1 MSRPTDSRQS
11 PLSFE
16 AQESLGETSDSA
28 LADAAA
34 GGDRGAFERLGYRYW
49 DRIRGFCSVISGFD
63 ENIADE
69 ASQDALVRLHSALP
83 KWRKTGSLSAFIYG
97 LCRHAVADAARRRA
111 RHLRRT
117 VSLDE
122 TESLPSDNVRA
133 TPDHSLLQNELESAL
148 AEAMRSLD
156 PDDRAL
162 LYLHEAEAAS
172 IRELSQG
179 FGIPEGTVKSR
190 LHRARGKLA
199 DLMREKG
206 YG

>member
-1 MSRPTDSRQS
+1 MSRSTNSRQFPVS
-11 PLSFE
+11 IDGLGGF
-16 AQESLGETSDSA
+16 GETSDTE

-49 DRIRGFCSVISGFD
+49 DRIRGFCSAMSGFD
-63 ENIADE
+63 DTIADE

-83 KWRKTGSLSAFIYG
+83 RWRKTGSLSAFIYG
-97 LCRHAVADAARRRA
+97 LCRHAVADAVRRRA
-111 RHLRRT
+111 RHSKRT
-117 VSLDE
+117 ISLEEAEPLLSKD
-122 TESLPSDNVRA
+122 SRA
-133 TPDHSLLQNELESAL
+133 APDQSLLQNELESAL
-148 AEAMRSLD
+148 VEAMHSLD

-162 LYLHEAEAAS
+162 LYLHEAEAVS
-172 IRELSQG
+172 IRELSLG

-190 LHRARGKLA
+190 LHRVRGKLA